1 MSTESNPSVC
11 IVRRFNY
18 PAERVFD
25 AWLDPALA
33 GKWLF
38 ATSTGKMVRAEIDPR
53 VGGRFTFTD
62 RRDGEDVEHS
72 GEYLEI
78 DRPRRL
84 VFTFGVPKYSP
95 NLDRVTVEI
104 EPQGGGCE
112 LTLTHEMKPEFL
124 EYASRTE
131 DGWTQIM
138 EGLAA
143 SLGEELAATNLKP
156 GEFTA
161 PGEVRFVR
169 LLPGPIERVWEYLT
183 NSEKRKT
190 WFAGGPM
197 ELKQGG
203 RMELHFRHIEIAPH
217 ETPPE
222 EHKIHHDPG
231 IKSPGEITRCEP
243 PRVLAFTWGGD
254 ASGDSSEVTFELSPH
269 GDQVKLVLT
278 HRRLGPDRQE
288 LIGTSAGWHTHL
300 RILVAR
306 LSGTKPPPFWSPL
319 KRFEADYAKRL
330 A

>member
-1 MSTESNPSVC
+1 MTTNSNPSVR

-25 AWLDPALA
+25 AWLNPALA

-38 ATSTGKMVRAEIDPR
+38 ATSSGQMVRAEIDPR

-84 VFTFGVPKYSP
+84 VFTFGVPKYSS
-95 NLDRVTVEI
+95 NVDRVTVEI

-124 EYASRTE
+124 EYSSKTE
-131 DGWTQIM
+131 DGWMQIV

-143 SLGEELAATNLKP
+143 SLGEELAATNRTH

-161 PGEVRFVR
+161 SGEVRFVR
-169 LLPGPIERVWEYLT
+169 LLPGPIERVWDYLVD
-183 NSEKRKT
+183 SDKRKT

-197 ELKQGG
+197 ELKAGG
-203 RMELHFRHIEIAPH
+203 QMELHFRHIEIAPH
-217 ETPPE
+217 EIPPE
-222 EHKIHHDPG
+222 EHKVHHDPG
-231 IKSPGEITRCEP
+231 VKSAGVVTRCEP

-254 ASGDSSEVTFELSPH
+254 GSEDSSEVTFELTPQ
-269 GDQVKLVLT
+269 GDQVRLVLT
-278 HRRLGPDRQE
+278 HQRLGTDRQE

-306 LSGTKPPPFWSPL
+306 LGGTKPPPFWSPL
-319 KRFEADYAKRL
+319 TRLEAEYTKRL
-330 A
+330 P